1 MNDLLRYVKCVEV
14 FLRRTMMSEPEER
27 WIHYSEWD
35 AMSRE
40 EQAELIE
47 EELEKCEKGCTCMF
61 ECVCGGKKNED

>member
-1 MNDLLRYVKCVEV
+1 
-14 FLRRTMMSEPEER
+14 MSEPEER